1 VVVVTPE
8 IGSWHWQ
15 MSGKG
20 IWFVPRTVI
29 ALSHV
34 LKFILDFKG
43 LNVQNNG
50 LLCGVSIY
58 ACMCDMCVYGVCT
71 HMSTGVYTCTY
82 MHGGQRR
89 TQMSTGVYTCTYMH
103 GGQRRTPDVLLSSA
117 WFYVR
122 LTQLELSGR
131 KLRKM
136 SSLHPA
142 VRHFFS

>member
-1 VVVVTPE
+1 MVVVTPE

-89 TQMSTGVYTCTYMH
+89 T
-103 GGQRRTPDVLLSSA
+103 PDVLLSSA